1 MIGANRS
8 QAMSHVWTV
17 GRTEIRRQWRKL
29 RDNPMQLL
37 AIVIA
42 IGFMGLFAMVGIG
55 LLYAFGSG
63 VASGEFEE
71 PLEVARMGVVY
82 VWIFITGLS
91 GYQTYATGLD
101 PDRSDGLLT
110 TISHREL
117 IGGLVVGKLLLWGVP
132 AFVLGG
138 IGALVF
144 AAGAGSVATAPLL
157 LVTFCSIV
165 TLGILSGFVLALAVK
180 NSGARSKLLA
190 RLRTVFL
197 AILGVVYMGV
207 FITNSVG
214 SVLDPVVSIVVR
226 TPLAWFGDLAL
237 LALSTDAS
245 VLRAFGAVGLVA
257 VGVAIAPAVLGR
269 LAEWLWY
276 ADPVR
281 VDHYETKTE
290 PTESGSS
297 RLASVVSRPIYGVA
311 RVDWIRA
318 RRNPITLSFVLYPLM
333 LLVMPI
339 TSTVRTG
346 SVGGILPLLVGLS
359 GAWITGSL
367 FTLNVLGNEGASLP
381 VTALGVSSGKTLVA
395 GHVVAGVLV
404 GVPVTV
410 IATAALG
417 IVSPMV
423 LPLVGTYTLSALVL
437 GLCAGPLASG
447 IGTLFPRYEE
457 VSVSRSQEAIIP
469 STIAFAVYSIAL
481 FLVAAPTMFAHTG
494 LINDA
499 LADSLGVHPV
509 VIGVLGAALSAAM
522 AGCLG
527 ALSVFRS
534 SRAIERFHFD

>member
-1 MIGANRS
+1 
-8 QAMSHVWTV
+8 
-17 GRTEIRRQWRKL
+17 
-29 RDNPMQLL
+29 MQLL

-42 IGFMGLFAMVGIG
+42 AGFIGLFALVGIG

-63 VASGEFEE
+63 VAAGEFDD
-71 PLEVARMGVVY
+71 PLGVAHMGVVY
-82 VWIFITGLS
+82 VWVFITGLS
-91 GYQTYATGLD
+91 GYRTYATGLD

-117 IGGLVVGKLLLWGVP
+117 IGGFVVAELLLWGIP

-138 IGALVF
+138 LGAVVF
-144 AAGAGSVATAPLL
+144 AAGAGSIITAPLL
-157 LVTFCSIV
+157 LFTLCSILL
-165 TLGILSGFVLALAVK
+165 LGILSGFALALAVK

-190 RLRTVFL
+190 RLRMVFL
-197 AILGVVYMGV
+197 ALLGLLYFGTI
-207 FITNSVG
+207 FTQSVS
-214 SVLDPVVSIVVR
+214 SVLDPVVSVFVR

-237 LALSTDAS
+237 LGVSSDAS
-245 VLRAFGAVGLVA
+245 VLHALAAVGMGVL
-257 VGVAIAPAVLGR
+257 GVAIAPAVLGR
-269 LAEWLWY
+269 LAKWLWY
-276 ADPVR
+276 TDPVR
-281 VDHYETKTE
+281 VDHHETKAE
-290 PTESGSS
+290 PTESDSS
-297 RLASVVSRPIYGVA
+297 RLTSFLSRPIYGVA
-311 RVDWIRA
+311 RADWTRA

-333 LLVMPI
+333 FLVMPI
-339 TSTVRTG
+339 TSTVQTG
-346 SVGGILPLLVGLS
+346 SVGGLLPILVGVS

-381 VTALGVSSGKTLVA
+381 VTVLGVSSGKTLIT
-395 GHVVAGVLV
+395 GHVVAGILV

-417 IVSPMV
+417 VASPIE

-437 GLCAGPLASG
+437 ALCAGPLASG

-469 STIAFAVYSIAL
+469 SPFAFAAYSIAL
-481 FLVAAPTMFAHTG
+481 CIVSIPTLVTHTG
-494 LINDA
+494 LLNEA
-499 LADSLGVHPV
+499 LVDWLGVHPV
-509 VIGVLGAALSAAM
+509 VIGVLGAVLSALM

>member
-1 MIGANRS
+1 
-8 QAMSHVWTV
+8 MSHVWTI

-42 IGFMGLFAMVGIG
+42 IGFFGLLSMAGIG
-55 LLYAFGSG
+55 LLYAFGAG
-63 VASGEFEE
+63 VAAGEFGN

-82 VWIFITGLS
+82 VWVFITGLS

-110 TISHREL
+110 TVSHREL

-144 AAGAGSVATAPLL
+144 AAGAGSIATAPLL
-157 LVTFCSIV
+157 LITICSIV

-180 NSGARSKLLA
+180 NSGVRSKLLT

-197 AILGVVYMGV
+197 ALLGLLYFGTI
-207 FITNSVG
+207 FTQSVD
-214 SVLDPVVSIVVR
+214 SVLDPVVSVVVR

-237 LALSTDAS
+237 LGLSTDAS
-245 VLRAFGAVGLVA
+245 VFRALGAVGMGVI
-257 VGVAIAPAVLGR
+257 GVAIAPAVLGR
-269 LAEWLWY
+269 LAKWFWY

-281 VDHYETKTE
+281 VDNHETNAE

-297 RLASVVSRPIYGVA
+297 RLTSFLSQPVYGVA
-311 RVDWIRA
+311 RADWTRA

-339 TSTVRTG
+339 TSTIQTG
-346 SVGGILPLLVGLS
+346 SVGGILPILVGVS

-381 VTALGVSSGKTLVA
+381 VTVLGVSSGKTLVA

-404 GVPVTV
+404 GVPVTIV
-410 IATAALG
+410 TTAALG
-417 IVSPMV
+417 VMSPIS
-423 LPLVGTYTLSALVL
+423 LPLVGTYTLSTLAL

-481 FLVAAPTMFAHTG
+481 FLVAAPTLFAHTG

-509 VIGVLGAALSAAM
+509 VIGVLGAVLTALM

-527 ALSVFRS
+527 ALSTFRS
-534 SRAIERFHFD
+534 SRAVERFHFD